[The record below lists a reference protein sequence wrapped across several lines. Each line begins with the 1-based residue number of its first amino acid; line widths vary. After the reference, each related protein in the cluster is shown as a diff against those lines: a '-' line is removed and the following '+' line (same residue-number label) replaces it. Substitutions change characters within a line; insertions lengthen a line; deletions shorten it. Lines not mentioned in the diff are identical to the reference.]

1 LESNWKSLRSKKKTK
16 VTGTF
21 ASKIPKMPVKPYSDL
36 WRVQPRLK
44 VKKLLLWL
52 APVSSN
58 RSTMK
63 TILTKAK
70 KVQSFT

>member
-1 LESNWKSLRSKKKTK
+1 LESNWRSLRSKKKTK

>member
-1 LESNWKSLRSKKKTK
+1 LESNWRSLRSKKKTK
-16 VTGTF
+16 VMGTF
-21 ASKIPKMPVKPYSDL
+21 ASKILKMPVKPYSDL